1 MTSAETLGY
10 RYAVEIFA
18 QGFTLN
24 KGDVITVYTT
34 GLDSTKEEAVVSP
47 ILPAGGSRSIQ
58 LEAKGDGSNDT
69 KTYLDSDNGSTRR
82 NPTLTYKLEESGV
95 YNIYIKYF
103 SKGSVMA
110 VYLEPKE

>member
-1 MTSAETLGY
+1 MFSAETLGHL
-10 RYAVEIFA
+10 YAVEIFA

-34 GLDSTKEEAVVSP
+34 GLTEDEEAVVSP
-47 ILPAGGSRSIQ
+47 IADANGSRSIQ

-69 KTYLDSDNGSTRR
+69 KTYLDKFDGSKRS
-82 NPTLTYKLEESGV
+82 NPTLTYKMDESGE
-95 YNIYIKYF
+95 YNIYIKYYG
-103 SKGSVMA
+103 KGSVMA